1 MRVSALPELTTR
13 WAVAAGTAV
22 LVLLVTAVTGLL
34 TVGGPATGA
43 SGARVPG
50 YPPTAHG
57 LVLQRM
63 ADAGFDT
70 AVRDASDPRRI
81 FVMVPHDEA
90 ATACNVIQP
99 VVTVVAQ
106 TVAEVRI
113 QVSGYEYLPPP
124 DKDGYVG
131 FSCYL
136 GGSIGVPVRLTTALG
151 TRSVV
156 SAPHLLHS
164 GAGASAVVIDPRDFP
179 KPRHLPAGYRAVSA
193 HPIDAAH
200 GVVVAERRYNRG
212 SAMLVISSGAAD
224 ELDPTPGLRG
234 TQTVVN
240 KLRARVVTDSGVR
253 CVLWRQPGGNSRA
266 VCSFA
271 ASPLSSAVLVS
282 IARNL
287 K

>member
-1 MRVSALPELTTR
+1 MRVSALPDLTTR

-22 LVLLVTAVTGLL
+22 LVLLVTAVTGLV

-70 AVRDASDPRRI
+70 AVRDPSDPRRI

-99 VVTVVAQ
+99 VVTVLSQ
-106 TVAEVRI
+106 TRAAVRI
-113 QVSGYEYLPPP
+113 RVSGYEYLPAP

-131 FSCYL
+131 FTCYL
-136 GGSIGVPVRLTTALG
+136 GGSIGVPVRLAAALG
-151 TRSVV
+151 TRSVI

-164 GAGASAVVIDPRDFP
+164 GASASAVVIDPRDFP
-179 KPRHLPAGYRAVSA
+179 KPRHLPAGYRALSE
-193 HPIDAAH
+193 HPIDAAR
-200 GVVVAERRYNRG
+200 GIVVAERRYARG
-212 SAMLVISSGAAD
+212 GAILVISSGPAD
-224 ELDPTPGLRG
+224 DLDPTPGLRG
-234 TQTVVN
+234 TPTVIN

-253 CVLWRQPGGNSRA
+253 CVLWRHPTGNGRA
-266 VCSFA
+266 VCSYA
-271 ASPLSSAVLVS
+271 ATPLSPAVLVG

-287 K
+287 N

>member
-1 MRVSALPELTTR
+1 MRISALPDLTTR
-13 WAVAAGTAV
+13 SAVAAGTAV

-70 AVRDASDPRRI
+70 AVRDANDPRRI
-81 FVMVPHDEA
+81 FVIVPHDEA

-99 VVTVVAQ
+99 AVTVLSE
-106 TVAEVRI
+106 TRTDVRI
-113 QVSGYEYLPPP
+113 RVSGYEYLPAP

-136 GGSIGVPVRLTTALG
+136 GHSIGVPVRLTAPLG
-151 TRSVV
+151 TRSVI
-156 SAPHLLHS
+156 SQPHLLHS
-164 GAGASAVVIDPRDFP
+164 GGSASAVVIDPRDFP
-179 KPRHLPAGYRAVSA
+179 RPRHLPPGYRALSA

-200 GVVVAERRYNRG
+200 GVVVAERRYARG
-212 SAMLVISSGAAD
+212 AAILVISSGVPD

-234 TQTVVN
+234 TPAVVD
-240 KLRARVVTDSGVR
+240 KLRARVVTESGVR
-253 CVLWRQPGGNSRA
+253 CVLWRQPTGNARA
-266 VCSFA
+266 VCSYA
-271 ASPLSSAVLVS
+271 ATPLSSAALVS
-282 IARNL
+282 IAGTPR
-287 K
+287 